1 MYSFGLPKASIAC
14 CYLQH
19 WCACCI
25 FSAVYRCLHHFH
37 TSAPFDV
44 KAGCL
49 DAVHCCI
56 RQLVSVLLF
65 LTLQHFFCCR
75 LHQSS
80 ALQSATSPFATAL
93 PFSAAL
99 PLSPGHRPASPQADT
114 PRFATLGQA
123 NPRKSVYESSSHDPH
138 RSSHALEGSAVS
150 YGTSSH
156 ALMPSSYSDEPSAS
170 ASQHHAT
177 TREGR
182 ALSHADHRASS
193 HTHSGVRASMYPS
206 ASSAELSYP
215 QAGSDAS
222 PMRRALSRSPRH
234 GAVASS
240 SPYRSP
246 AHAAAV
252 SAVEQHLHTSLHA
265 GSGPFGSSR
274 AGPNSP
280 ALLPQP
286 SHGREL
292 SPGRY
297 DGELYQRWT
306 GQTSSPA
313 DPRQH
318 SDMHVNTRHAMHA
331 VRTQHGSSAGPES
344 LLRPESQY
352 LHPSPEL
359 DSLSQRL
366 REQKLAMS
374 RQGQTGISPLE
385 PEAGY
390 SPGKGYSA
398 YKHAAS
404 RIGVQHIH
412 QEGGRTNLSP
422 SRFVFSSGL
431 QQSICMGCS

>member
-1 MYSFGLPKASIAC
+1 M
-14 CYLQH
+14 
-19 WCACCI
+19 
-25 FSAVYRCLHHFH
+25 
-37 TSAPFDV
+37 
-44 KAGCL
+44 
-49 DAVHCCI
+49 
-56 RQLVSVLLF
+56 VS
-65 LTLQHFFCCR
+65 CR

-93 PFSAAL
+93 PFSAAV
-99 PLSPGHRPASPQADT
+99 PLSPGHESASPQADT

-123 NPRKSVYESSSHDPH
+123 NPHKSVYDSSSHHPH
-138 RSSHALEGSAVS
+138 RSSGALEGSAIP
-150 YGTSSH
+150 YGRSSH
-156 ALMPSSYSDEPSAS
+156 ALMPSSYRDEPSAG

-177 TREGR
+177 SGARQ
-182 ALSHADHRASS
+182 APPHADHRASS
-193 HTHSGVRASMYPS
+193 HSHSGVRASMYPS
-206 ASSAELSYP
+206 AGSGELSYP

-222 PMRRALSRSPRH
+222 PMRRALSRSPHH

-265 GSGPFGSSR
+265 GSGLFASSR
-274 AGPNSP
+274 AGANSP
-280 ALLPQP
+280 ALTPQP
-286 SHGREL
+286 SHGRAL

-297 DGELYQRWT
+297 DEDLYQRWS
-306 GQTSSPA
+306 GQSSSPA

-318 SDMHVNTRHAMHA
+318 SDMHLNTRHAVHA
-331 VRTQHGSSAGPES
+331 VRLQHGPSAGPES
-344 LLRPESQY
+344 LLRPASQY

-366 REQKLAMS
+366 REQKLTMGG
-374 RQGQTGISPLE
+374 QGQTGVSPLK

-404 RIGVQHIH
+404 RTGIQHMH
-412 QEGGRTNLSP
+412 KEGERTNPPP
-422 SRFVFSSGL
+422 SRFVF
-431 QQSICMGCS
+431 CSDV

>member
-1 MYSFGLPKASIAC
+1 
-14 CYLQH
+14 
-19 WCACCI
+19 
-25 FSAVYRCLHHFH
+25 
-37 TSAPFDV
+37 
-44 KAGCL
+44 
-49 DAVHCCI
+49 
-56 RQLVSVLLF
+56 
-65 LTLQHFFCCR
+65 LQHFFCCR

-123 NPRKSVYESSSHDPH
+123 KPRKSVYDSSSHDPH

-150 YGTSSH
+150 FGRSSD
-156 ALMPSSYSDEPSAS
+156 ALMPSSYRDEPSAS
-170 ASQHHAT
+170 VPQYHAT

-182 ALSHADHRASS
+182 DLPHADHRASS

-206 ASSAELSYP
+206 ASSGELSYP

-222 PMRRALSRSPRH
+222 PMQRALSRSPHH

-265 GSGPFGSSR
+265 GSGLFGSSR
-274 AGPNSP
+274 AVANSP
-280 ALLPQP
+280 ALTPQP
-286 SHGREL
+286 AHGREM

-297 DGELYQRWT
+297 DGERYQRWT
-306 GQTSSPA
+306 GQTTSPA
-313 DPRQH
+313 DPRH
-318 SDMHVNTRHAMHA
+318 SDTHLNTRHAVHA
-331 VRTQHGSSAGPES
+331 VRPQHGSSAGPES
-344 LLRPESQY
+344 LLRPASQY
-352 LHPSPEL
+352 LQSSPEL

-366 REQKLAMS
+366 REQKLAMG

-398 YKHAAS
+398 YKHAGS
-404 RIGVQHIH
+404 RIGVQHMH
-412 QEGGRTNLSP
+412 KEGERANLSP
-422 SRFVFSSGL
+422 SRFVFSPHVWESMY
-431 QQSICMGCS
+431 MGCS

>member
-1 MYSFGLPKASIAC
+1 M
-14 CYLQH
+14 
-19 WCACCI
+19 
-25 FSAVYRCLHHFH
+25 
-37 TSAPFDV
+37 
-44 KAGCL
+44 
-49 DAVHCCI
+49 
-56 RQLVSVLLF
+56 
-65 LTLQHFFCCR
+65 
-75 LHQSS
+75 
-80 ALQSATSPFATAL
+80 
-93 PFSAAL
+93 PFSY
-99 PLSPGHRPASPQADT
+99 R
-114 PRFATLGQA
+114 
-123 NPRKSVYESSSHDPH
+123 
-138 RSSHALEGSAVS
+138 
-150 YGTSSH
+150 
-156 ALMPSSYSDEPSAS
+156 DEPSAG

-182 ALSHADHRASS
+182 ALLHADHRTSS
-193 HTHSGVRASMYPS
+193 HTHSDVRASMYPS

-222 PMRRALSRSPRH
+222 PMRRALSRSPHH

-265 GSGPFGSSR
+265 GSGLFGSSR
-274 AGPNSP
+274 AVANSP
-280 ALLPQP
+280 ALTPQP

-313 DPRQH
+313 DPHQH
-318 SDMHVNTRHAMHA
+318 SDTHVNTRHAVHA
-331 VRTQHGSSAGPES
+331 VRLQHGPSARPES
-344 LLRPESQY
+344 LLRPASQY
-352 LHPSPEL
+352 LQSSPQL

-366 REQKLAMS
+366 REQKLAMG
-374 RQGQTGISPLE
+374 RQGQTGVSPLE

-390 SPGKGYSA
+390 SPGKGFSA

-404 RIGVQHIH
+404 RSGVQHIH

-422 SRFVFSSGL
+422 SRFVFSSNVR
-431 QQSICMGCS
+431 QSVCVGCS